1 MAKRIST
8 PKIKALVAGN
18 WKMNGT
24 GKQLGEVRKLVTAV
38 LIAKSRAPM
47 S

>member
-1 MAKRIST
+1 MAKRQST

-24 GKQLGEVRKLVTAV
+24 GKQLGKCASWQAL

>member
-1 MAKRIST
+1 MAKRQST

-24 GKQLGEVRKLVTAV
+24 GKQLGEVRKLA
-38 LIAKSRAPM
+38 RRY
-47 S
+47 